1 MKKQNIALVLVLAIL
16 SVVVWGVWDA
26 LYAGQNKNSIPVES
40 IDLKIS
46 KAELKEGDSWVTVN
60 NILSVE
66 QPSWTFLRVELG
78 VTELVSD
85 PARKFEEIRFVLG
98 EGSTIKVNGTNYPLT
113 VPSGQ
118 TSGLKI
124 KTSFPI
130 EANIIAVIFDVQDN
144 LAYNQ
149 GNGYSLKP
157 VVQEAIVEQV
167 DPNKPAFRE
176 STEKETKAIKLAD
189 TYLRSE
195 EALNATAHERMNALI
210 SIPSVVWSSCDD
222 QSCSYRLNT
231 GVERDFFWNY

>member
-1 MKKQNIALVLVLAIL
+1 MFIVMMVIVGTYSCGLIEMKPK
-16 SVVVWGVWDA
+16 
-26 LYAGQNKNSIPVES
+26 PVS
-40 IDLKIS
+40 S
-46 KAELKEGDSWVTVN
+46 MN

-66 QPSWTFLRVELG
+66 QPSATFLRVELG

-98 EGSTIKVNGTNYPLT
+98 EGSTIKVDGTSYPLT

-124 KTSFPI
+124 KTAFSI

-157 VVQEAIVEQV
+157 VVQEARIETCPPSNVTYRDALPEERAAISSATNYL
-167 DPNKPAFRE
+167 DNAENIPPEERE
-176 STEKETKAIKLAD
+176 
-189 TYLRSE
+189 TYLLSVPNITRADCESDYCVYW
-195 EALNATAHERMNALI
+195 LSTGVQI
-210 SIPSVVWSSCDD
+210 SI
-222 QSCSYRLNT
+222 
-231 GVERDFFWNY
+231 NY